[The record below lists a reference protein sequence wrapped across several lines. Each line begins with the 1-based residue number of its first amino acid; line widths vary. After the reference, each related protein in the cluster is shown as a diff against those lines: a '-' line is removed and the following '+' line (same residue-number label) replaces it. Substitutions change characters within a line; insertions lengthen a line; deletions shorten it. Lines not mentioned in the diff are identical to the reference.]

1 MVIVNGRERQEKM
14 LLIAVSFLALGLG
27 LLYVLFTAFSD

>member
-14 LLIAVSFLALGLG
+14 LLIAVSFFALGLG